1 MNDPTPVLVSVCIPT
16 YNSAAFVAETIESV
30 LAQDHPS
37 FELVIADHGS
47 TDETAEVVRGYEHDP
62 RVRLVIGE
70 PGGGAQANWNRVTDL
85 ARGEYIKL
93 VCADDPLYAG
103 CLSQQAA
110 VLDENPDVVL
120 VASKRDIVD
129 AQGRMVMR
137 GRGLGG
143 LQGRS
148 LAPWRC
154 DVWCRW
160 ARTSSGSRA
169 RCSCVRRPSG
179 PPGRGRTRC
188 PTSST
193 RTCTSGCWS
202 AATSMRSRLAGD
214 LPAQHDVV
222 EPRADEAAVPP
233 EPGVPP
239 EAPQG
244 PPRCR
249 QEVRPAAGRPSVE
262 GNAWARRLALPG
274 AAPTAAGPESPRSDD
289 GGGVASGTVA
299 ACRAR
304 RRSRDR

>member
-1 MNDPTPVLVSVCIPT
+1 MTVNDPTPVLVSVCIPT

-103 CLSQQAA
+103 CLSRQAA

-129 AQGRMVMR
+129 AQGQIVMR

-143 LQGRS
+143 LQGRFPGSVAVRRLVQMGTNIFGEPSSVLMRASAVRAAGPWSDALPYLIDEDMYVRVLERGDFYAIPSS
-148 LAPWRC
+148 LATFRLST
-154 DVWCRW
+154 
-160 ARTSSGSRA
+160 TSWSLALTRQQSRQNRA
-169 RCSCVRRPSG
+169 FHRKLRKAHPEVVRRSD
-179 PPGRGRTRC
+179 
-188 PTSST
+188 
-193 RTCTSGCWS
+193 
-202 AATSMRSRLAGD
+202 RLLGD
-214 LPAQHDVV
+214 L
-222 EPRADEAAVPP
+222 R
-233 EPGVPP
+233 
-239 EAPQG
+239 
-244 PPRCR
+244 
-249 QEVRPAAGRPSVE
+249 VE
-262 GNAWARRLALPG
+262 GNAWARRLLYLVLRRRLQV
-274 AAPTAAGPESPRSDD
+274 PESPR
-289 GGGVASGTVA
+289 V
-299 ACRAR
+299 
-304 RRSRDR
+304 

>member
-1 MNDPTPVLVSVCIPT
+1 MFVNDPTPVHVSVCIPT
-16 YNSAAFVAETIESV
+16 YNSADFVAETIESV

-47 TDETAEVVRGYEHDP
+47 TDETAEVVRRYEHDP
-62 RVRLVIGE
+62 RVRFVIGE

-148 LAPWRC
+148 P
-154 DVWCRW
+154 
-160 ARTSSGSRA
+160 GSVA
-169 RCSCVRRPSG
+169 VRRLVQMGTNIFGEPSSVLMRASAVRAAG
-179 PPGRGRTRC
+179 PWSDALPYLIDEDMYVRVLERGDFYAIPSSLATFRLSTTSWSLALTRQQ
-188 PTSST
+188 
-193 RTCTSGCWS
+193 
-202 AATSMRSRLAGD
+202 SR
-214 LPAQHDVV
+214 
-222 EPRADEAAVPP
+222 P

-239 EAPQG
+239 EAPPG
-244 PPRCR
+244 PSRCR
-249 QEVRPAAGRPSVE
+249 QEVRPP
-262 GNAWARRLALPG
+262 AR
-274 AAPTAAGPESPRSDD
+274 
-289 GGGVASGTVA
+289 
-299 ACRAR
+299 
-304 RRSRDR
+304 